1 MATPSLVA
9 VSEEKGVSIVEF
21 TNAKIL
27 DEANINEIRAAV
39 LALVE
44 PADRPMIAVDF
55 SHVDHMSSS
64 ALGMLIDVRKKVLER
79 NGKLRLCNIKPQLFE
94 AFVITKLDKLL
105 KILPTRAEALA
116 SFKD

>member
-21 TNAKIL
+21 TNARIL
-27 DEANINEIRAAV
+27 DEANIAEIRAAI
-39 LALVE
+39 LTLVE
-44 PADRPMIAVDF
+44 PVDQPRLLIDF
-55 SHVDHMSSS
+55 SNVDHLSSS

-79 NGKLRLCNIKPQLFE
+79 NGKLRLCDIKPQLFE

-116 SFKD
+116 SYKD